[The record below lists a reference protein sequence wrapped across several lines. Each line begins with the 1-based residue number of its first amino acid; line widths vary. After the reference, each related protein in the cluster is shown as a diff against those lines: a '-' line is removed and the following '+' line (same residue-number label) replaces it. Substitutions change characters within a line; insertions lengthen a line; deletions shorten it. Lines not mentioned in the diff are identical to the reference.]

1 MHDAI
6 IISDLHLG
14 SNICQAKQILKFL
27 NLIENQSNFTHR
39 LILNGDVFDSW
50 DFRRLCKNQ
59 WKVLSKLRKLSD
71 EIQIIWINGNHDGPA
86 EIISQLLGIEVLEEI
101 IFESGDKKVLV
112 LHGHIFD
119 DFIADYPIL
128 TCMADQVYR
137 WLQKIHIYWARK
149 AKKCSKTFLR
159 CSDKI
164 ERDAKKYAIAK
175 KCQIVCIGHTHL
187 AKTSH
192 QEGIEYLNS
201 GCWTELPCSYI
212 SIKNGEAALNY
223 FQDGVQEHANNH
235 SNGCVGA
242 TN

>member
-1 MHDAI
+1 MYDAV

-14 SNICQAKQILKFL
+14 STICQAKQILKFL
-27 NLIENQSNFTHR
+27 HLIEEDQSFTQR

-86 EIISQLLGIEVLEEI
+86 EIISQLLGIEVVEEL
-101 IFESGDKKVLV
+101 IFESGEKKVLA

-119 DFIADYPIL
+119 DFISDYPVL
-128 TCMADQVYR
+128 TCMADQIYR
-137 WLQKIHIYWARK
+137 WLQKIHIYWARN

-164 ERDAKKYAIAK
+164 ERDAKKYAITK
-175 KCQIVCIGHTHL
+175 KCQIVCCGHTHL
-187 AKTSH
+187 
-192 QEGIEYLNS
+192 EIEHPGEIGYFNS
-201 GCWTELPCSYI
+201 GCWTELPCTYLIVS
-212 SIKNGEAALNY
+212 NGDVFVHKFYDE
-223 FQDGVQEHANNH
+223 QANNH
-235 SNGCVGA
+235 SDGCVGA
-242 TN
+242 TT